1 MILIWLVGT
10 LFVAACTSSSDKATP
25 TKPSTTTTA
34 GTPSTNRA
42 TTTTTAAP
50 TCNLPHAPG
59 QSEASFTF
67 EGKERTYQLY
77 VPPGYTGRS
86 GVPVVFNFH
95 GFGSNAAQQMTY
107 GDFKP
112 LADRHDFLIVAPDG
126 QGDTGGRHFNLTGE
140 PGLQNDL
147 LMVSAALA
155 DVEAKLCV
163 DTARVYST
171 GMSQGG
177 AMTSL
182 LACIAPD
189 TFAAFAP
196 VAVILHYSSCAGTH
210 AVAITGFMGT
220 ADPIVPFDGGQVAC
234 CGGPVLP
241 AAPAAMA
248 GWAEH
253 DHCDKEFT
261 DTRLGSEVRRRTWSG
276 CDPGS
281 EAVFYIIDGGGHT
294 WPGAISIGRLG
305 LTTEQVDASNV
316 IWDFFSK
323 HRLES

>member
-1 MILIWLVGT
+1 MIWLVAT
-10 LFVAACTSSSDKATP
+10 LFVAACTSASDKATP
-25 TKPSTTTTA
+25 TSPTTTTTV
-34 GTPSTNRA
+34 GTPSTTRA

-67 EGKERTYQLY
+67 DGKERTYQLY

-86 GVPVVFNFH
+86 AVPVVFNFH
-95 GFGSNAAQQMTY
+95 GYGSNAVEQMVY

-112 LADRHDFLIVAPDG
+112 LADRHGFLIVAPDG
-126 QGDTGGRHFNLTGE
+126 QDSTGGRHFNLTGE

-147 LMVSAALA
+147 LMVPAALA

-163 DTARVYST
+163 DPTRVYST
-171 GMSQGG
+171 GMSDGG

-182 LACIAPD
+182 LACNESD

-196 VAVILHYSSCAGTH
+196 VAVNLYYRGCGGTH
-210 AVAITGFMGT
+210 DVAITGFMGT
-220 ADPIVPFDGGQVAC
+220 ADPVVPFNGGRVAC

-241 AAPAAMA
+241 GAPAAMA
-248 GWAEH
+248 GWAAH
-253 DHCDKEFT
+253 DHCDKDFT
-261 DTRLGSEVRRRTWSG
+261 DTRLGSEVRKRTWSG

-281 EAVFYIIDGGGHT
+281 ATVFYIIDGGGHT
-294 WPGAISIGRLG
+294 WPGAIAIGGLG
-305 LTTEQVDASNV
+305 LTTKQINASNV
-316 IWDFFSK
+316 IWDFFSS